1 MENREKCLSMIHGRG
16 NQISRKLPNGL
27 CTREFSPKISCF
39 FPPTHSNLNDLFQV
53 HKIIGFVPS
62 LLQVVMRNDVDMPVR
77 QAGVIYLKNTIMQS
91 WQDQEVEPG
100 QPLVFSIHEQDRA
113 MVRDSIVEAIV
124 MAPEPIRVQLC
135 VCINNIIKHDFPN
148 RWTQV
153 VDKISIYLQNND
165 ANGWTGAM
173 QCLYQLVKNY
183 EYKKSTERLPLTEAM
198 NLLLPMMYQLMVN
211 LLEHD
216 SDQLVLLQKLI
227 LKIYYALTQYALPL
241 DVISKEMFSQWMEIT
256 VKILDRPSNP
266 AKLDENSEENMELP
280 EWKVKKWATH
290 IMARMF
296 ERYGS
301 PGNVV
306 SKEYEEFAKW
316 YLTTFSSGV
325 LQVQFKVLAE
335 FRNKAYVSP
344 RVMTDILNYMKNS

>member
-1 MENREKCLSMIHGRG
+1 M
-16 NQISRKLPNGL
+16 Q
-27 CTREFSPKISCF
+27 
-39 FPPTHSNLNDLFQV
+39 
-53 HKIIGFVPS
+53 
-62 LLQVVMRNDVDMPVR
+62 NDVDMPVR
-77 QAGVIYLKNTIMQS
+77 QAGAIYLKNTVVQN
-91 WQDQEVEPG
+91 WQDQEVEQG

-113 MVRDSIVEAIV
+113 MVRDSIVDAIV
-124 MAPEPIRVQLC
+124 LAPEPIRVQLC

-165 ANGWTGAM
+165 ANGWHGAM

-183 EYKKSTERLPLTEAM
+183 EYKKSNERLPLTEAM
-198 NLLLPMMYQLMVN
+198 NLLLPMMYNLMLN
-211 LLEHD
+211 LLKHD
-216 SDQLVLLQKLI
+216 PLNDNDQFVLLQKLI

-241 DVISKEMFSQWMEIT
+241 DVITKEMFSQWMEIC
-256 VKILDRPSNP
+256 VQVLDRPTN
-266 AKLDENSEENMELP
+266 AQNLDEDSEDNMELP

-290 IMARMF
+290 IMSRMF

-316 YLTTFSSGV
+316 YLNTFSSGV
-325 LQVQFKVLAE
+325 LQVQFKVLGE
-335 FRNKAYVSP
+335 FRNKNYVSP

>member
-1 MENREKCLSMIHGRG
+1 M
-16 NQISRKLPNGL
+16 Q
-27 CTREFSPKISCF
+27 
-39 FPPTHSNLNDLFQV
+39 
-53 HKIIGFVPS
+53 
-62 LLQVVMRNDVDMPVR
+62 NDVDMPVR

-91 WQDQEVEPG
+91 WQDQEVDPN

-113 MVRDSIVEAIV
+113 MVRDSIVDAIV
-124 MAPEPIRVQLC
+124 LAPEPIRVQLC

-165 ANGWTGAM
+165 ANAWNGALL
-173 QCLYQLVKNY
+173 CLHQLVKNY
-183 EYKKSTERLPLTEAM
+183 EYKKSNERLPLTEAM
-198 NLLLPMMYQLMVN
+198 NLLLPMMYNLMVN
-211 LLEHD
+211 LLKHEPVND
-216 SDQLVLLQKLI
+216 NEQFVLLQKLI

-241 DVISKEMFSQWMEIT
+241 DVITKEMFSQWMEIT
-256 VKILDRPSNP
+256 VQVLDRPTNA
-266 AKLDENSEENMELP
+266 AKLEENSEENMELP

-316 YLTTFSSGV
+316 YLLSFSTGV

-335 FRNKAYVSP
+335 YRNRNYVSP

>member
-1 MENREKCLSMIHGRG
+1 M
-16 NQISRKLPNGL
+16 Q
-27 CTREFSPKISCF
+27 
-39 FPPTHSNLNDLFQV
+39 
-53 HKIIGFVPS
+53 
-62 LLQVVMRNDVDMPVR
+62 NDVDMPVR
-77 QAGVIYLKNTIMQS
+77 QAGVIYLKNTIMQN
-91 WQDQEVEPG
+91 WEEKEADVTG

-113 MVRDSIVEAIV
+113 MIRDSIVDAIV
-124 MAPEPIRVQLC
+124 LAPEMIRVQLC
-135 VCINNIIKHDFPN
+135 VCINHIIKHDFPN

-165 ANGWTGAM
+165 VTGWNGAM
-173 QCLYQLVKNY
+173 LCLHQLVKNY
-183 EYKKSTERLPLTEAM
+183 EYKKSNERQPLTEAM
-198 NLLLPMMYQLMVN
+198 NLLLPMMYNLMVN
-211 LLEHD
+211 LLKHD
-216 SDQLVLLQKLI
+216 PLNDNDTFVLLQKLI

-241 DVISKEMFSQWMEIT
+241 DVITKEMFSQWMEICFQ
-256 VKILDRPSNP
+256 VLDRPTNAS
-266 AKLDENSEENMELP
+266 KLEENSEENMELP

-290 IMARMF
+290 TMSRMF

-316 YLTTFSSGV
+316 YLTTFSTGV

-335 FRNKAYVSP
+335 YRNKNYVSP

>member
-1 MENREKCLSMIHGRG
+1 M
-16 NQISRKLPNGL
+16 NQCFHIILTSTKHLTDSIN
-27 CTREFSPKISCF
+27 CTS
-39 FPPTHSNLNDLFQV
+39 FQV

-62 LLQVVMRNDVDMPVR
+62 LLQVVMQNDVEMPIR
-77 QAGVIYLKNTIMQS
+77 QAGVIYLKNTIMQN
-91 WQDQEVEPG
+91 WQDQETEPG

-113 MVRDSIVEAIV
+113 MIRDSIVDAIV
-124 MAPEPIRVQLC
+124 LAPEPIRVQLC

-165 ANGWTGAM
+165 ANGWNGAM
-173 QCLYQLVKNY
+173 LCLHQLVKNY
-183 EYKKSTERLPLTEAM
+183 EYKKSNERLPLTEAM
-198 NLLLPMMYQLMVN
+198 NLLLPMMYNLMVN
-211 LLEHD
+211 LLKHD
-216 SDQLVLLQKLI
+216 PVNDNDQFVLLQKLV

-241 DVISKEMFSQWMEIT
+241 DVITKEMFSQWMEIC
-256 VKILDRPSNP
+256 VQVLDRPTN
-266 AKLDENSEENMELP
+266 ANELADNSEDNMELP

-316 YLTTFSSGV
+316 YLTTFSTGV
-325 LQVQFKVLAE
+325 LQVQFKVLGE
-335 FRNKAYVSP
+335 FRNKKYVSP
-344 RVMTDILNYMKNS
+344 RVITDILNYMKNS

>member
-1 MENREKCLSMIHGRG
+1 M
-16 NQISRKLPNGL
+16 Q
-27 CTREFSPKISCF
+27 
-39 FPPTHSNLNDLFQV
+39 
-53 HKIIGFVPS
+53 
-62 LLQVVMRNDVDMPVR
+62 NDVDMPVR
-77 QAGVIYLKNTIMQS
+77 QAGVIYLKNTIMQN
-91 WQDQEVEPG
+91 WQDQEVDPN

-113 MVRDSIVEAIV
+113 MVRDSIVDAV
-124 MAPEPIRVQLC
+124 VLAPEPIRVQLC

-165 ANGWTGAM
+165 ANGWNGALL
-173 QCLYQLVKNY
+173 CLHQLVKNY
-183 EYKKSTERLPLTEAM
+183 EYKKSNERLPLTEAM
-198 NLLLPMMYQLMVN
+198 NLLLPMMYNLMVN
-211 LLEHD
+211 LLKHD
-216 SDQLVLLQKLI
+216 PVNDNDQFVLLQKLI

-241 DVISKEMFSQWMEIT
+241 DVITRDMFAQWMEIS
-256 VKILDRPSNP
+256 VQVLDRATN
-266 AKLDENSEENMELP
+266 AANLDENSEENMELP

-316 YLTTFSSGV
+316 YLTTFSTGV

-335 FRNKAYVSP
+335 YRNRNYVSP

>member
-1 MENREKCLSMIHGRG
+1 M
-16 NQISRKLPNGL
+16 Q
-27 CTREFSPKISCF
+27 
-39 FPPTHSNLNDLFQV
+39 
-53 HKIIGFVPS
+53 
-62 LLQVVMRNDVDMPVR
+62 NDVDMPVR
-77 QAGVIYLKNTIMQS
+77 QAGVIYLKNTIMQN
-91 WQDQEVEPG
+91 WADQEVEPG
-100 QPLVFSIHEQDRA
+100 QQLVFSIHEQDRA
-113 MVRDSIVEAIV
+113 MIRDSIVDAVVI
-124 MAPEPIRVQLC
+124 APELIRVQLC

-165 ANGWTGAM
+165 ANGWNGAL
-173 QCLYQLVKNY
+173 QCLHQLVKNY

-198 NLLLPMMYQLMVN
+198 NLLLPMMYNLMVN
-211 LLEHD
+211 LLKHD
-216 SDQLVLLQKLI
+216 PLNDNDQFVLLQKLI

-241 DVISKEMFSQWMEIT
+241 DIISKEMFSQWMEICVQVLGRAT
-256 VKILDRPSNP
+256 HP
-266 AKLDENSEENMELP
+266 AKLDDSTPEELMELP
-280 EWKVKKWATH
+280 EWKVKKWSTH

-316 YLTTFSSGV
+316 YLTTFSTGV

-335 FRNKAYVSP
+335 FRNKNYVSP
-344 RVMTDILNYMKNS
+344 RVMTDILTYMKNS

>member
-1 MENREKCLSMIHGRG
+1 M
-16 NQISRKLPNGL
+16 
-27 CTREFSPKISCF
+27 
-39 FPPTHSNLNDLFQV
+39 
-53 HKIIGFVPS
+53 PS
-62 LLQVVMRNDVDMPVR
+62 LLQTVMQAEVDMPVR
-77 QAGVIYLKNTIMQS
+77 QAGAVYLKNTIVQN

-113 MVRDSIVEAIV
+113 MVRESIVDAIV
-124 MAPEPIRVQLC
+124 LAPEPIRVQLC
-135 VCINNIIKHDFPN
+135 VCINNIIKYDFPN

-165 ANGWTGAM
+165 ANGWNGAM
-173 QCLYQLVKNY
+173 LCLYQLVKNY
-183 EYKKSTERLPLTEAM
+183 EYKKSNERLPLTEAM
-198 NLLLPMMYQLMVN
+198 NLLLPMMYDLMVN
-211 LLEHD
+211 LLKHD
-216 SDQLVLLQKLI
+216 PLNDNDQFVLLQKLI

-241 DVISKEMFSQWMEIT
+241 DVITREMFSQWMEIS
-256 VKILDRPSNP
+256 VQILDRPTN
-266 AKLDENSEENMELP
+266 AGKLDENSEDNMELP

-316 YLTTFSSGV
+316 FLTTFSSGV
-325 LQVQFKVLAE
+325 LQVQFKILAE
-335 FRNKAYVSP
+335 FRNKNYVSP

>member
-1 MENREKCLSMIHGRG
+1 MQNEVE
-16 NQISRKLPNGL
+16 
-27 CTREFSPKISCF
+27 
-39 FPPTHSNLNDLFQV
+39 
-53 HKIIGFVPS
+53 
-62 LLQVVMRNDVDMPVR
+62 MPVR
-77 QAGVIYLKNTIMQS
+77 QAGAIYLKNFIMNN
-91 WQDQEVEPG
+91 WADQEVSPG
-100 QPLVFSIHEQDRA
+100 QPLAFSIHEQDRG

-165 ANGWTGAM
+165 ANGWNGALM
-173 QCLYQLVKNY
+173 CLHQLVKNY
-183 EYKKSTERLPLTEAM
+183 EYKKSDERLPLTEAM
-198 NLLLPMMYQLMVN
+198 NLLLPMMYNLMVN
-211 LLEHD
+211 LLKHD
-216 SDQLVLLQKLI
+216 AANDNDQLVLLQKLI

-241 DVISKEMFSQWMEIT
+241 DVITKDMFSQWMEIC
-256 VKILDRPSNP
+256 VQVLDRPTNA
-266 AKLDENSEENMELP
+266 AKLDGNSEENMELP

-290 IMARMF
+290 LMARMF

-316 YLTTFSSGV
+316 YLTTFSTGV
-325 LQVQFKVLAE
+325 LQVQFKMLGE
-335 FRNKAYVSP
+335 YRNKNYVSP
-344 RVMTDILNYMKNS
+344 RVMTDILNYMKNA

>member
-1 MENREKCLSMIHGRG
+1 M
-16 NQISRKLPNGL
+16 
-27 CTREFSPKISCF
+27 
-39 FPPTHSNLNDLFQV
+39 

-62 LLQVVMRNDVDMPVR
+62 LVQVVMQNDVDMPVR

-100 QPLVFSIHEQDRA
+100 QALVYSIHEQDRA
-113 MVRDSIVEAIV
+113 MVRDSIVDAIV
-124 MAPEPIRVQLC
+124 LAPEPIRVQLC

-165 ANGWTGAM
+165 ANGWNGAM
-173 QCLYQLVKNY
+173 LCLYQLVKNY
-183 EYKKSTERLPLTEAM
+183 EYKKSNERLPLTEAM
-198 NLLLPMMYQLMVN
+198 NLLLPMMYELMLN
-211 LLEHD
+211 LLKHD
-216 SDQLVLLQKLI
+216 PLNDNDQFVLLQKLI

-241 DVISKEMFSQWMEIT
+241 DVITKEMFSQWMEIC
-256 VKILDRPSNP
+256 VQILDRPTN
-266 AKLDENSEENMELP
+266 AQKLDENSEENMELP

-325 LQVQFKVLAE
+325 LQVQFKILAE
-335 FRNKAYVSP
+335 FRNKNYVSP
-344 RVMTDILNYMKNS
+344 RVMTNILNYMKNS